1 MTQREYLRVLG
12 PFVLTTMTQPLLGA
26 VDTAVMGRLP
36 DPAYIAGVAVGAVI
50 FNTVYWL
57 LGFLRVGS
65 TGFSAQAGDDPE
77 QLRKAVL
84 LPGLMALGLS
94 LLILLLQHPIFAGA
108 MLVLEPDEATRRVT
122 AVYYDILIWGAPL
135 ALGNYVMLGWLMG
148 RSLIAAALLMQIG
161 GNALNMLLDVLL
173 VLVLDAGPAGVAAAT
188 LLAQFFSFL
197 VGAAAVCRALPGGLH
212 GMARLVDTG
221 EMLRMAR
228 VNGHLFLR
236 TVCLLTQV
244 NIFMATA
251 AGFGTV
257 TLSGNAVLIQIM
269 LIFSYVFEGIANASS
284 VFAGKAVGR
293 NTPGLMEETRRAT
306 RLWTLLA
313 MLLLTGGYALWREPL
328 LRLFTDLPEVLTE
341 AGRYSLWGLL
351 FPAAAG
357 FGLSYYGMFTG
368 ASRTRP
374 VFVSTLLALCAFAAV
389 WAVAVP
395 LWGNHGLWLAYM
407 VFYAGR
413 SLFLASLHPLPRN
426 AQRAR
431 HTKSFF
437 WGEGKPLC

>member
-161 GNALNMLLDVLL
+161 G
-173 VLVLDAGPAGVAAAT
+173 
-188 LLAQFFSFL
+188 
-197 VGAAAVCRALPGGLH
+197 RALPCAAPRKPDRRQCAQHASRRPSCAG
-212 GMARLVDTG
+212 TG
-221 EMLRMAR
+221 RGACGR
-228 VNGHLFLR
+228 GRGN
-236 TVCLLTQV
+236 
-244 NIFMATA
+244 A
-251 AGFGTV
+251 AGAVFF
-257 TLSGNAVLIQIM
+257 LSGRR
-269 LIFSYVFEGIANASS
+269 G
-284 VFAGKAVGR
+284 GR
-293 NTPGLMEETRRAT
+293 MPRSARRA
-306 RLWTLLA
+306 
-313 MLLLTGGYALWREPL
+313 
-328 LRLFTDLPEVLTE
+328 
-341 AGRYSLWGLL
+341 
-351 FPAAAG
+351 
-357 FGLSYYGMFTG
+357 
-368 ASRTRP
+368 
-374 VFVSTLLALCAFAAV
+374 
-389 WAVAVP
+389 
-395 LWGNHGLWLAYM
+395 
-407 VFYAGR
+407 
-413 SLFLASLHPLPRN
+413 
-426 AQRAR
+426 AR
-431 HTKSFF
+431 H
-437 WGEGKPLC
+437 GPPC